1 MSFIEKT
8 KEHMNNHSNKYKF
21 ATILLGF
28 IALVVAA
35 KTHST
40 TANSNSGVLNLDTN
54 DLDRASGLN
63 ELRDCWSLPGE
74 FSCYSSQEEAAE
86 AFHDIYG

>member
-1 MSFIEKT
+1 MPFIEKT
-8 KEHMNNHSNKYKF
+8 KEHNPSDKYKF
-21 ATILLGF
+21 AAIVLG
-28 IALVVAA
+28 IIGLVVAA

-40 TANSNSGVLNLDTN
+40 TANSNSFAHNLDAN
-54 DLDRASGLN
+54 DLDRANGLN